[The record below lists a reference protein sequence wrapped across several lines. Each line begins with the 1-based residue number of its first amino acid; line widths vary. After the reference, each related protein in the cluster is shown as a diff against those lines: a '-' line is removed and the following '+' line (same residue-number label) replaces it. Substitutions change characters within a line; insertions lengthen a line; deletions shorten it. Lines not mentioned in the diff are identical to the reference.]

1 MCIKMKTIA
10 LFFVAL
16 ISILVVSPKIL
27 NNIYNSILGRIVL
40 ISMIIFVSMNNVTLG
55 LLMALVIIVVS
66 NNFSPFV
73 EGMETIGEDNTSSV
87 GTKLVVT
94 KKKAQEDL
102 GIDKEDIK
110 NAIASKSSKTIPLD
124 SSIMKSDEVAPSE
137 PTTLQTINE
146 AFANAASRV

>member
-1 MCIKMKTIA
+1 MKTIA
-10 LFFVAL
+10 ILFVAL

-124 SSIMKSDEVAPSE
+124 PSIMKSDEVAPSE